1 MPIKTKP
8 IDKLDN
14 GINGHARR
22 SAAEWAALE
31 QAGLVEG
38 AISEDG
44 KVVSEEE
51 YWANYYDHLDFD
63 YEWNNGVLEVKP
75 MSNLLQYTL
84 YDWFV
89 TLVRAFLEV
98 YPVGYKMA
106 LELGF
111 RLEADKHTSVRK
123 PDLFI
128 VRHDNAVALGLDDGS
143 YHGICDLCI
152 ESLSTGNRREIERD
166 TKVKKREYALAGV
179 KEYFILD
186 ARGEHTAFYRLAALG
201 QYEEMHPDAGVIRS
215 VVLPGFQFRV
225 VDLYRQPALVE
236 LAKDEVYR
244 HYVMLDYQQ
253 ERARAE
259 QEHARAERL
268 AAKLRELGIDEEA
281 L

>member
-1 MPIKTKP
+1 MAVKAERINKVKQAA
-8 IDKLDN
+8 
-14 GINGHARR
+14 NGHARR
-22 SAAEWAALE
+22 SEAEWAALE

-51 YWANYYDHLDFD
+51 YWATYYNHPDFD

-89 TLVRAFLEV
+89 ALVRAFLEV

-106 LELGF
+106 LEHGF
-111 RLEADKHTSVRK
+111 RLEAAKHTSVRK
-123 PDLFI
+123 PDLFV
-128 VRHDNAVALGLDDGS
+128 VRYDNPVALGPDDGS

-166 TKVKKREYALAGV
+166 TQTKKREYAAVGV
-179 KEYFILD
+179 TEYFIFD
-186 ARGEHTAFYRLAALG
+186 ARGEYTAFHRLVALG
-201 QYEEMHPDAGVIRS
+201 KYDEILPDAAGVIRS
-215 VVLPGFQFRV
+215 EVLPGFQFRIA
-225 VDLYRQPALVE
+225 DLYRQPSLVE
-236 LAKDEVYR
+236 LAKDEVYQ
-244 HYVMLDYQQ
+244 HYVLLDYQQ
-253 ERARAE
+253 ER
-259 QEHARAERL
+259 ARAERL
-268 AAKLRELGIDEEA
+268 AAKLRELGIDEDN